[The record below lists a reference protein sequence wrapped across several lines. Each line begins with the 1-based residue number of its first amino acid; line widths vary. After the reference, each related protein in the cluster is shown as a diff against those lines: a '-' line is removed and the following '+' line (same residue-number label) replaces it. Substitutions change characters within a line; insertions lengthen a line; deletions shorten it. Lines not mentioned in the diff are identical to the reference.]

1 MPFGNSLAFASD
13 DFELQRTFNGFG
25 LKESRPRFELLT
37 DGAQTT
43 ARPPDR
49 RQAAAHEV
57 VAAPDDP
64 RSLPRVDHI
73 PESAAAEPHA
83 ADAGHGPAKANAQH
97 RPAPR
102 CRTRPLY

>member
-64 RSLPRVDHI
+64 RLLPRVDQI
-73 PESAAAEPHA
+73 LEWAAEEPHA
-83 ADAGHGPAKANAQH
+83 ADDVQDLAKANAQH
-97 RPAPR
+97 RHG
-102 CRTRPLY
+102 PL